1 MIDWVYRKLLDKKIS
16 ALPTK
21 TELKNYQDKKTLQPF
36 DLSYFQL
43 VYKYFETVANS
54 KIADGNCF
62 KQVDL
67 KYCL

>member
-36 DLSYFQL
+36 DLSYFQP
-43 VYKYFETVANS
+43 VSKYFKTVANS
-54 KIADGNCF
+54 KNVTAWKSHG
-62 KQVDL
+62 L
-67 KYCL
+67 Y